1 MERTSKTVQTSGQR
15 QVRRAEG
22 TANKVGGVCADVT
35 TLVVG
40 VDGQVQ
46 THQLNKVLVV
56 AESELV
62 SQVEAIILVLL
73 DSGDLAILEDV
84 AVDAGSNG
92 GELGNEVHG
101 VLEGVLPVFLLI
113 QTFGIGLGEGRFVL
127 ESSDGKRELSH
138 GVEVVG
144 AAVNELLDELGD
156 VGASSPLSGQVADL
170 LFAGDLTSEQQ
181 PEETYLYQLC
191 SILEGAQ
198 LSYLQEEAPS
208 HQGPWGGF
216 PGIRG
221 SITISYVLRA
231 KYRATNGAATEAD
244 TLLRVQDR
252 TL

>member
-1 MERTSKTVQTSGQR
+1 VERTSKTVQTSGQR
-15 QVRRAEG
+15 QIRRAEG
-22 TANKVGGVCADVT
+22 TADKVGGVRADVT
-35 TLVVG
+35 TLVVR
-40 VDGQVQ
+40 VDGQVE

-56 AESELV
+56 TESELV
-62 SQVEAIILVLL
+62 SQVEGIILVLL

-113 QTFGIGLGEGRFVL
+113 QTFGVGLGEGRFVL

-170 LFAGDLTSEQQ
+170 LFARDLTSKQQ
-181 PEETYLYQLC
+181 PEETYLCELSSRIDFQ
-191 SILEGAQ
+191 SAQ
-198 LSYLQEEAPS
+198 LSYLQGEAPS

-221 SITISYVLRA
+221 SM
-231 KYRATNGAATEAD
+231 KYQPCPARE
-244 TLLRVQDR
+244 R
-252 TL
+252 